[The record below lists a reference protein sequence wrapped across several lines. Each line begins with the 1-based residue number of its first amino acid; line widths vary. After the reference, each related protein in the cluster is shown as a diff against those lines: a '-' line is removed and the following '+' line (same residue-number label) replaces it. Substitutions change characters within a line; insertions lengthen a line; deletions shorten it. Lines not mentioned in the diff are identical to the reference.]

1 MEYSAYKKTQKYLEA
16 LPAQV
21 FATRRENPQLSLDR
35 TKKMLAYFGNPEKN
49 FKFIHITGTSGK
61 GSITMYLHNILRFAG
76 KKVGSYFSPHV
87 ITTTERIMLNG
98 KLTSVKDFL
107 WAFKKIKPYLDNAK
121 KFDKKFLPS
130 HFESLFA
137 MSLLIFQ
144 KHKLEWA
151 VIEVGCGGEF
161 DPTNVIPPPKIAI
174 IANVGL
180 DHQLLLGRTK
190 IQIAKTKAGILKT
203 GSVFFTGENDPKI
216 RKIMMNKAMAL
227 KIPVYFIPKIKAG
240 FNLTNTV
247 MSWQLPDFGKVH
259 QSMFGQHQQHNAA
272 IAIAVA
278 RFLRIPKPAIQK
290 GILLTRMPAR
300 IEFIQK
306 KPKIIIDG
314 AHNPDKIRAVVASLK
329 ALGYNQVTAIVGIGE
344 RKNAKAILKILKPIA
359 KNWILTQASLPYPK
373 PMPAKTIAQNLKKL
387 QPSVKPAVIYDC
399 QKALAR
405 ALKFNSVYPILITG
419 SLYLAGELRQK
430 WYPEKFILNKQT
442 NFKNANH

>member
-1 MEYSAYKKTQKYLEA
+1 MEYPAYKKAQKYLEA

-21 FATRRENPQLSLDR
+21 FATRREDPQLSLDR
-35 TKKMLAYFGNPEKN
+35 TRKMLKHFGSPEKN
-49 FKFIHITGTSGK
+49 SKFIHITGTSGK
-61 GSITMYLHNILRFAG
+61 GSLTMYLHNILHRAG

-107 WAFKKIKPYLDNAK
+107 WAFKKIKPYLDHAK

-130 HFESLFA
+130 HFESLFV

-190 IQIAKTKAGILKT
+190 IQIAKTKTGILKT
-203 GSVFFTGENDPKI
+203 GNVFFTGEANPKI
-216 RKIMMNKAMAL
+216 RGILMDKARTS
-227 KIPVYFIPKIKAG
+227 KIPAYFIPKIKTG

-247 MSWQLPDFGKVH
+247 MSWQLPGFGKVQ
-259 QSMFGQHQQHNAA
+259 QSMFGQHQQHNAT
-272 IAIAVA
+272 IAIAAA
-278 RFLRIPKPAIQK
+278 RFLHLPKAAIKK

-329 ALGYNQVTAIVGIGE
+329 ALGYNQVTAVIGIGE
-344 RKNAKAILKILKPIA
+344 RKNAKAILKILKPIV
-359 KNWILTQASLPYPK
+359 KNWILTQTSLPYPK
-373 PMPAKTIAQNLKKL
+373 PMPVKIIAQNLKKL
-387 QPSVKPAVIYDC
+387 QPSAKPMIVSDC
-399 QKALAR
+399 KKALAR
-405 ALKFNSVYPILITG
+405 ALKHNSNYPILITG

-430 WYPEKFILNKQT
+430 WYPEKLILNKQS
-442 NFKNANH
+442 NF